1 MQMSQKYV
9 RLTKTVADLGILI
22 KPEEVYKHIYD
33 PKIDHYVSTYYY
45 DQNHF
50 KEFNKK
56 GSVKG
61 LLGQKTNKVWFDFDS
76 ENDLKLARKDAV
88 ELINRL
94 QNNNINP
101 EQLEIY
107 FSGNK
112 GFNVILNLTKELNRK
127 QVENFAQRMAGD
139 LKTFDSSLYDE
150 NQILR
155 VPGTKHDKT
164 ECYKIPL
171 TFEEISGPLK
181 NAEIKERA
189 KNKTTPKEAAPS
201 IHLVNLDDSWFEI
214 KEVEKEI
221 QKQMATEFDL
231 TTKPRGWKASKWA
244 LLQGFI
250 KAGERDTSM
259 MVLASTLKSMGYD
272 ETQAYS
278 LCKDALKK
286 SWARYGEG
294 NFTREDLWA
303 KIERIFSPEWKGG
316 TYSEEE
322 DVFLTKKGEELGI
335 RDLTQ
340 STTVDIKSAL
350 KMFKGYAKN
359 ISAMTLKTGI
369 KELDDKQRIT
379 VGMSWGII
387 AGPGSGKSSIALQ
400 IVHSMSKAGE
410 LCVFFSY
417 DMFGPHVIQKII
429 QTHWGKENEID
440 MVLKKYEEND
450 LEYVQKVEELIERE
464 YPNVEFCFESGQSL
478 EEARHTI
485 RDAEIKRGMK
495 CRFAVFD
502 YNELVV
508 TDVADPT
515 QSSNKV
521 AQGMRALAG
530 NEQICVLSLFQPSKM
545 TGDPTVEIKSYRAAK
560 GGSGIEQSVSLM
572 FGMSR
577 PGYTPRPENDTHT
590 DKFVSLNC
598 VKNRMGPTFALDFFW
613 NGYRGLIRS
622 LKANEKAE
630 LIALRKSIEDAK
642 NGNNDDGQW

>member
-1 MQMSQKYV
+1 MAEQKYV
-9 RLTKTVADLGILI
+9 RLTKTVADVGILV
-22 KPEEVYKHIYD
+22 KPEEVQSHIKD
-33 PKIDHYVSTYYY
+33 RTIDHYLSTYYY
-45 DQNHF
+45 DQNHLEQF
-50 KEFNKK
+50 KKL
-56 GSVKG
+56 GRVKG
-61 LLGQKTNKVWFDFDS
+61 LTGQKTDKAWFDFDS
-76 ENDLKLARKDAV
+76 KDNIKLAREDAKTLV
-88 ELINRL
+88 KRL
-94 QNNNINP
+94 TDQGIIS
-101 EQLEIY
+101 EAIEIY

-112 GFNVILNLTKELNRK
+112 GFNVILNLTKELNRQ
-127 QVENFAQRMAGD
+127 QVETFAQKMAGD
-139 LKTFDSSLYDE
+139 LKTFDPSLYDE

-155 VPGTKHDKT
+155 VPGTKHQSTEFYKT
-164 ECYKIPL
+164 LLTAEELFNAKPL
-171 TFEEISGPLK
+171 
-181 NAEIKERA
+181 EIKE
-189 KNKTTPKEAAPS
+189 KSKTSQIVSNFFPKVS
-201 IHLVNLDDSWFEI
+201 FDDSWFEI
-214 KEVEKEI
+214 KDVEKEI
-221 QKQMATEFDL
+221 KTQSQTMDFDL
-231 TTKPRGWKASKWA
+231 SSKPRNWKAAKWA
-244 LLQGFI
+244 LMQGFF
-250 KAGERDTSM
+250 KGGERDNAM
-259 MVLASTLKSMGYD
+259 MVLSATLKAQGFD
-272 ETQAYS
+272 ETQTYS

-286 SWARYGEG
+286 SWARYGVG
-294 NFTREDLWA
+294 SFTKEDLWE
-303 KIERIFSPEWKGG
+303 KIERTFSKENLGQ
-316 TYSEEE
+316 YSEET

-369 KELDDKQRIT
+369 KELDEKQRIT

-387 AGPGSGKSSIALQ
+387 AGPGSGKTSIALQ
-400 IVHSMSKAGE
+400 ILHAMSKAGE
-410 LCVFFSY
+410 LCVLFSY

-429 QTHWGKENEID
+429 QTHWTDGDID
-440 MVLKKYEEND
+440 DVLKKYEEND
-450 LEYVQKVEELIERE
+450 PIYTQKVEELIERE

-478 EEARHTI
+478 EEARATI

-521 AQGMRALAG
+521 AQGMRSLAG

-577 PGYTPRPENDTHT
+577 PGFDPRNPEN

-598 VKNRMGPTFALDFFW
+598 VKNRMGSVFSLDFYW
-613 NGYRGLIRS
+613 NGYKGLIRS
-622 LKANEKAE
+622 LSSPERSE
-630 LIALRKSIEDAK
+630 LAALRKALEDEK
-642 NGNNDDGQW
+642 NGGENEPW